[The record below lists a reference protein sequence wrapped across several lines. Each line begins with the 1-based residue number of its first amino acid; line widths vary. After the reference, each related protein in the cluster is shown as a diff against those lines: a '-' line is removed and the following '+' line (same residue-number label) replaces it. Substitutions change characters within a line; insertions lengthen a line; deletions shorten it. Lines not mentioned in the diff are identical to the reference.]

1 MKGLVNSGGSLCGL
15 RCAVFWQAVIKPSSS
30 LTARRLFTAD
40 VNFPNSPLAPYPS
53 LCLPQLA
60 LCLPLCLHSPLCR
73 RSLSP
78 LLLVSAAAQSH
89 NPVSTGD
96 GTLSGKAQPQ
106 SRLFFPLHKSICF
119 TVIHFLTI
127 YAGLGGKESSVRL
140 GNFVC
145 DLINLAQ
152 G

>member
-15 RCAVFWQAVIKPSSS
+15 GCTVFWQAAIKPSAS

-40 VNFPNSPLAPYPS
+40 VNFPNSPLALYPS

-60 LCLPLCLHSPLCR
+60 LCLSLCLHSPFCR

-78 LLLVSAAAQSH
+78 FLLVSATTQSH
-89 NPVSTGD
+89 NPVSTSNS
-96 GTLSGKAQPQ
+96 TLSGKAQPQ
-106 SRLFFPLHKSICF
+106 SHLFFLLHESICF

-127 YAGLGGKESSVRL
+127 YAGPGGKESSVRL